1 LAEEEEEEKEDLCGD
16 DEKEKKKKNCNNM
29 HRRGTLRSRNTQ
41 KRGITNTKTAE
52 CTLRSQNLPLK
63 RGSFTVTVIPQ
74 GIGRYVTRI
83 K

>member
-1 LAEEEEEEKEDLCGD
+1 LAVEEEEENEDLCGD
-16 DEKEKKKKNCNNM
+16 GEKEKKNCNNM
-29 HRRGTLRSRNTQ
+29 HRRRTLRSRNTQ

-52 CTLRSQNLPLK
+52 CTLRTQNLPLK
-63 RGSFTVTVIPQ
+63 RGSLTVTIIPQ